1 MKKQEIAKLSLEDL
15 KKEIINLKGQLVS
28 LKLTHKM
35 TPIENPLRIK
45 GMRRE
50 IARLSTE
57 LTNRSSQA

>member
-1 MKKQEIAKLSLEDL
+1 MKKQEIAKLSMEDL
-15 KKEIINLKGQLVS
+15 NSRLIDFKNQYVS

-35 TPIENPLRIK
+35 AHIENPLRIK
-45 GMRRE
+45 EMRKL

>member
-15 KKEIINLKGQLVS
+15 KKEIIYLKGQLVS

-35 TPIENPLRIK
+35 APIENPLRIK

-57 LTNRSSQA
+57 LTNRSTQA

>member
-15 KKEIINLKGQLVS
+15 KKEIISLKGQLVS

-35 TPIENPLRIK
+35 APIENPLRIK

-57 LTNRSSQA
+57 LTYRSTQA

>member
-1 MKKQEIAKLSLEDL
+1 MKKQEIAKLSLDNL

-35 TPIENPLRIK
+35 APIENPLRIK

-57 LTNRSSQA
+57 LTKRSTQA

>member
-1 MKKQEIAKLSLEDL
+1 MKKQEIAKLSLEGL

-35 TPIENPLRIK
+35 APIENPLRIK

-57 LTNRSSQA
+57 LTNRSTQA

>member
-1 MKKQEIAKLSLEDL
+1 MKKQEIAKLTIEDL
-15 KKEIINLKGQLVS
+15 NSRLIDFKNQYVS

-35 TPIENPLRIK
+35 APIENPLRIK
-45 GMRRE
+45 EMRKL